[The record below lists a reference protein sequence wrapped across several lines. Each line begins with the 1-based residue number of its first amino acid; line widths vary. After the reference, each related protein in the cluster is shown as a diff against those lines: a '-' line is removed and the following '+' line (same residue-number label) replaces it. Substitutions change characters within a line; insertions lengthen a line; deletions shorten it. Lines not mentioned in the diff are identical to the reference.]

1 VKFGLISLFCLTL
14 LTCRSIDTAD
24 WPASLPSQDYFV
36 EAYEADAVNQEL
48 QSRQEYLQWILSFYD
63 GTVVAPTGWEAMQSM
78 VVQNAA
84 PEQRSK
90 LNAQLFEL
98 GGQIA
103 AEWAKE
109 NSGRAIDSRM
119 LSIWGSVLQ
128 LVVGPEQ
135 LYAAIQLIRADAE
148 GLLNRDLLGDEI
160 NDARYEERLG
170 LRLFGDF

>member
-1 VKFGLISLFCLTL
+1 MKFGLISLICLTL
-14 LTCRSIDTAD
+14 LTCRSIDITD
-24 WPASLPSQDYFV
+24 WPASLPAQDYFV

-63 GTVVAPTGWEAMQSM
+63 GTVIAPTGWEAMQSM

-84 PEQRSK
+84 PEQRSA
-90 LNAQLFEL
+90 LNALLFEL

-109 NSGRAIDSRM
+109 NSSRAIDSRM

-128 LVVGPEQ
+128 IVSGPEQ
-135 LYAAIQLIRADAE
+135 LYAAIQLIRADIE
-148 GLLNRDLLGDEI
+148 GLLNRDMLGDEI
-160 NDARYEERLG
+160 NDSRYEERLG